1 MNIRTMNFRT
11 KNFCDMATRRAMT
24 GACIAAIACLPLAAH
39 AGDTIKIGVIAALT
53 GPYANIGK
61 PFEDGIRTYLQQ
73 YGDQVAGKKI
83 EILYRDDGGS
93 NADHSKRAAQ
103 ELIARE
109 KVDFLIGFS
118 LTPSALAVAPLAT
131 RAKTPMIVM
140 NAVTTGITDKSPYM
154 VRTSM
159 TMHQMTEPF
168 GTWTGKSGVGK
179 TNGKAIGTVYTLVS
193 DYSTGADAETKFSKG
208 FSEAGGK
215 IVGSARVPLANPDY
229 SPFIQRVKDQKPD
242 ALFFFAPGAEDGT
255 ALLKAFTDKGL
266 DKAGIK
272 FLGVGDMTSDTPT
285 LAALGER
292 ALGAV
297 TVLNYSTAL
306 DNDAN
311 KAFLKAYAAANPQRP
326 AATFVTVAA
335 YDTMGM
341 IAETVRKLNGNV
353 TGDAAIKTLAGMK
366 WNSPRG
372 PISIDPATRDIVQNM
387 YIREVKKVDG
397 KLVNAP
403 IGVLKDVP
411 PR

>member
-1 MNIRTMNFRT
+1 MKIRTVT
-11 KNFCDMATRRAMT
+11 LAVLGTVAV
-24 GACIAAIACLPLAAH
+24 ACMPAAH
-39 AGDTIKIGVIAALT
+39 AEDTIRIGVIAALT
-53 GPYANIGK
+53 GPFANIGK
-61 PFEDGIRTYLQQ
+61 PFEDGIRTYVQQ
-73 YGDQVAGKKI
+73 YGDTVAGKKI
-83 EILYRDDGGS
+83 EVIYRDDGGS
-93 NADHSKRAAQ
+93 NADLSKRAAQ
-103 ELIARE
+103 ELISRE
-109 KVDFLIGFS
+109 KVHFLIGFS

-140 NAVTTGITDKSPYM
+140 NAVTTGITEKSPYM

-168 GTWTGKSGVGK
+168 GTWTGNSKIGK
-179 TNGKAIGTVYTLVS
+179 VYTLVS
-193 DYSTGADAETKFSKG
+193 DYSTGADAEAKFIKG
-208 FSEAGGK
+208 FNEAGGK
-215 IVGSARVPLANPDY
+215 VVGSARVPLANPDY
-229 SPFIQRVKDQKPD
+229 SPFVQRAKDQKPD

-266 DKAGIK
+266 DKAGIR
-272 FLGVGDMTSDTPT
+272 FLGVGDMTSDSPT
-285 LAALGER
+285 LEALGDR

-311 KAFLKAYAAANPQRP
+311 KAFLKAYAAANPRRP
-326 AATFVTVAA
+326 APTFVTVAA

-353 TGDAAIKTLAGMK
+353 TGDTAIKALAGMK

-387 YIREVKKVDG
+387 YIREVKKIDG

-411 PR
+411 PQ